1 MSVLILQRTG
11 DKGSN
16 RAEEHVV
23 DAEGCMGHAGI
34 YSSPFSCFIP
44 VDCLV
49 AVDLPAGLHVVGA
62 SDHEGGGI
70 RLTPGP

>member
-1 MSVLILQRTG
+1 MTKANVW
-11 DKGSN
+11 
-16 RAEEHVV
+16 AEKHAI
-23 DAEGCMGHAGI
+23 DAEGFMGHVGI
-34 YSSPFSCFIP
+34 HLHSSCFIP

-49 AVDLPAGLHVVGA
+49 AVDLPACLHVVRA

>member
-1 MSVLILQRTG
+1 MTKAPIW
-11 DKGSN
+11 
-16 RAEEHVV
+16 AEEHAI
-23 DAEGCMGHAGI
+23 DAERFMGIHLHA
-34 YSSPFSCFIP
+34 SCFIP

-49 AVDLPAGLHVVGA
+49 AVDLPAGLHVVRA

>member
-1 MSVLILQRTG
+1 
-11 DKGSN
+11 
-16 RAEEHVV
+16 
-23 DAEGCMGHAGI
+23 MGHVGI
-34 YSSPFSCFIP
+34 THLHASCFLP

-49 AVDLPAGLHVVGA
+49 AVQLPAGLHVVRA